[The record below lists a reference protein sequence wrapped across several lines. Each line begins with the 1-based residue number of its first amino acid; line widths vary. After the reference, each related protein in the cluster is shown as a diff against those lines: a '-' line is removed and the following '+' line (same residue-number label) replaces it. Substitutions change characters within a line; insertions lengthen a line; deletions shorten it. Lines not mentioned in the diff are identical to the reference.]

1 MNYGIQPLKN
11 TYGGEITMVGNGPS
25 LDFDNIES
33 PSLGVNS
40 ISLAFPNT
48 DWRPDLFVC
57 TTRLLLANEALMKR
71 IRFVLELGIPCF
83 LNSDYYK
90 ELGDWP
96 NAYYV
101 GSARADHDPL
111 PGDWLQDGCWVYC
124 YASVMVAASQIAQ
137 YLGFTQ
143 YKFTGID
150 GYKSYIGNADVNHFD
165 DAYNEGLMVDGWGCD
180 IHEAMEINRR
190 QALAFEHIKRNW

>member
-1 MNYGIQPLKN
+1 
-11 TYGGEITMVGNGPS
+11 MVGNGPS
-25 LDFDNIES
+25 LGFDNIEK

-57 TTRLLLANEALMKR
+57 TTRLLLANEALMER
-71 IRFVLELGIPCF
+71 IRLVLKLGIPCF
-83 LNSDYYK
+83 LNGDYYK

-101 GSARADHDPL
+101 GAARADHEPL
-111 PGDWLQDGCWVYC
+111 PGDWFQDGYWVYC

-143 YKFTGID
+143 YKFVGID
-150 GYKSYIGNADVNHFD
+150 GYKSYTGNNDVNHFD

-180 IHEAMEINRR
+180 ILEAMEINRR
-190 QALAFEHIKRNW
+190 QSLALEHIKRNW

>member
-1 MNYGIQPLKN
+1 LNYGIQSLRGAYSVK
-11 TYGGEITMVGNGPS
+11 ITMVVNGVS
-25 LDFDNIES
+25 FDFDNIET

-40 ISLAFPNT
+40 ISLAFPKT

-57 TTRLLLANEALMKR
+57 TTRLLLANEVLMER
-71 IRFVLELGIPCF
+71 IRLVLKLGIPCF

-101 GSARADHDPL
+101 GAARAAHDPL
-111 PGDWLQDGCWVYC
+111 PGDWFQDGYWVYG

-143 YKFTGID
+143 HKFVGID
-150 GYKSYIGNADVNHFD
+150 GYKSYTGNNDVNHFD
-165 DAYNEGLMVDGWGCD
+165 DAYNEGLLVDGWGLD
-180 IHEAMEINRR
+180 ILEAAEINRR
-190 QALAFEHIKRNW
+190 QALAFEHIERNW